1 MYPVLV
7 VALVVVADIDDTD
20 LRSARVVTFHSHL
33 DDGEYTLRQGEGEGR
48 KRLNGAMDHRE
59 VEVDREVG
67 EGVGGRERM
76 RVQRGLPS

>member
-33 DDGEYTLRQGEGEGR
+33 DDGEYRVVPG
-48 KRLNGAMDHRE
+48 HRTHFF
-59 VEVDREVG
+59 
-67 EGVGGRERM
+67 
-76 RVQRGLPS
+76 